1 MKHLKKKLIRN
12 DVFLLLFDSILIL
25 VKKKLCCNLLFVIT

>member
-25 VKKKLCCNLLFVIT
+25 VKKKLDSFLMI